1 MTPLHLAAGMDRV
14 NVCKML
20 VSMMMVTIT
29 IEVHQKIVNAQ
40 GAGVELHTRVANA
53 RGKMLSTKTGKD
65 GKRPTRVR
73 KLWAKVNG

>member
-20 VSMMMVTIT
+20 VSMMMVTIA

-53 RGKMLSTKTGKD
+53 RGKMLVASKS
-65 GKRPTRVR
+65 RFR
-73 KLWAKVNG
+73 KCSQLAESK